1 LPGLWRD
8 GAAAVSIP
16 NSPEETT
23 MTTLHLVKKSEDTN
37 QRATLFARAEA
48 IASDLADRSAQL
60 DREGKP
66 PYTEISILKSSGL
79 LNALHPPQIGGAGL
93 DWVNGL
99 RLVRI
104 LARGES
110 SIGQLLG
117 YHFVNSQYIYW
128 AHEDPD
134 KAAALGQETV
144 AKHLYW
150 GAAVNP
156 RDPGLVLTR
165 KGDHYSL
172 NGRKTF
178 STGAHISDRINAN
191 AAFED
196 KIANF
201 VIPTDR
207 PGYIANDDW
216 DNFGQ
221 RLSDSGSV
229 EFRDFPVYQSDFVL
243 PLAAPD
249 AAPAVLATFNT
260 PLIQLVFVNFY
271 LGTAEGALEAAV
283 DYVRT
288 TTRPWITSG
297 VSRAAED
304 PYILERIGEFKAQ
317 LKASAA
323 LADAAAE
330 AVQSA
335 LARGPSVSE
344 RERGEAAIDAYTA
357 KVHATHVSLDIT
369 SKVFELMGARAT
381 ASKYRFDRYWRNV
394 RTHTLHDPVFYKAR
408 EVGDFALNGRIPE
421 VSLYS

>member
-1 LPGLWRD
+1 
-8 GAAAVSIP
+8 
-16 NSPEETT
+16 
-23 MTTLHLVKKSEDTN
+23 MTTLHLVKKTEDTDI
-37 QRATLFARAEA
+37 RAILFARAEA
-48 IASDLADRSAQL
+48 IASDLADRGAAL
-60 DREGKP
+60 DRDGKP

-79 LNALHPPQIGGAGL
+79 LNALHAPQIGGSGL
-93 DWVNGL
+93 SWVDGL

-117 YHFVNSQYIYW
+117 YHYVNSQYIYW
-128 AHEDPD
+128 AHQDPD

-144 AKHLYW
+144 AKNLYW

-156 RDPGLVLTR
+156 RDPGLTLTR
-165 KGDHYSL
+165 RDDHYVL

-191 AAFED
+191 AAFEG

-201 VIPTDR
+201 VIPADR
-207 PGYIANDDW
+207 PGYTANDDW
-216 DNFGQ
+216 DNIGQ

-229 EFRDFPVYQSDFVL
+229 EFRDFPVYQSDFIL

-271 LGTAEGALEAAV
+271 LGTAEGALNAAI

-297 VSRAAED
+297 VSSAAED

-317 LKASAA
+317 VKASAA
-323 LADAAAE
+323 LADVAAE

-335 LARGPSVSE
+335 LLRGPSVTE
-344 RERGEAAIDAYTA
+344 RERGEAAIEAYTA
-357 KVHATHVSLDIT
+357 KVHATHVSLEIT
-369 SKVFELMGARAT
+369 SRVFELMGARAT
-381 ASKYRFDRYWRNV
+381 ASKHKFDRYWRNV

-408 EVGDFALNGRIPE
+408 EVGDFALNGTIPE